1 MEQLVNLL
9 INYRVMRSH
18 MINILQKIQ
27 QERALYRHRETSEIL
42 NMFPK
47 NTRKVPIVDFF
58 SKKGLIC
65 ELKKASPSKG
75 IINSSER
82 LEDVIAEYIQGG
94 AERFSVLTEQN
105 HFLGNWKFLHDLK
118 CLHPD
123 MGFLRKDFLYTKEDI
138 YESWLIGADAV
149 LLIAEMLDTVQ
160 FESLIAEAHASGLQ
174 VLCEAH
180 SESELERIL
189 NLNNFP
195 DAIGINSR
203 NLMTFHVN
211 NRIPFALKQ
220 LIPENLPVIAESGI
234 RDAFFAR
241 LAGNAGFHG
250 VLIGETL
257 MRSENRSLTIQ
268 EMFSAY
274 EEGGSESPNFFTKLM
289 QRCRRS
295 PGGKL
300 MPLVKICGITNTADG
315 EVAREAGADVLGFIL
330 APSKRQISISDLE
343 KFALYEILKVAVV
356 KDPDV
361 LQIRE
366 LRELLTKGLIDGIQF
381 HGKESL
387 ELVQSFDGN
396 AYKAISLESPEE
408 AADDLF
414 APLSLYDK
422 PKSALND
429 SLGLSFDA
437 SFGEVL
443 QGGFIAGGI
452 SPENLSGMLEMCSPL
467 LIDIASGVEKSPGLK
482 DCVKINEI
490 FSIME
495 NKYG

>member
-1 MEQLVNLL
+1 
-9 INYRVMRSH
+9 
-18 MINILQKIQ
+18 MINILQKIR
-27 QERALYRHRETSEIL
+27 QERDLYRYRESNEIL
-42 NMFPK
+42 NMLSD
-47 NTRKVPIVDFF
+47 NARDVPIVDFF
-58 SKKGLIC
+58 RKKGLIC
-65 ELKKASPSKG
+65 ELKKASPSRG
-75 IINSSER
+75 VINSSER
-82 LEDVIAEYIQGG
+82 LEDVIVEYIQGG

-105 HFLGNWKFLHDLK
+105 HFLGNWKYLYDLK
-118 CLHPD
+118 RLHPD

-149 LLIAEMLDTVQ
+149 LLIAEMLDAIQ
-160 FESLIAEAHASGLQ
+160 LELLISEAHGRGLQ

-189 NLNNFP
+189 GLDELP

-203 NLMTFHVN
+203 NLMTFQVN

-220 LIPENLPVIAESGI
+220 LVPANIPVIAESGV

-250 VLIGETL
+250 ILIGETL
-257 MRSENRSLTIQ
+257 MRSENRSLTVR
-268 EMFSAY
+268 EMYSAY
-274 EEGGSESPNFFTKLM
+274 SVGRTEKGNFFSRLM
-289 QRCRRS
+289 QRCRKS
-295 PGGKL
+295 KSGKL
-300 MPLVKICGITNTADG
+300 RPLVKICGITRLEDA
-315 EVAREAGADVLGFIL
+315 EASAIAGADVLGFIL
-330 APSKRQISISDLE
+330 APSKRKISISDLE
-343 KFALYEILKVAVV
+343 KFTSVDILKVAVV
-356 KDPDV
+356 KDSDAS
-361 LQIRE
+361 Q
-366 LRELLTKGLIDGIQF
+366 IDGLRDLLLQGVIDGVQF
-381 HGKESL
+381 HGSETL
-387 ELVQSFDGN
+387 GLVQSFNGN
-396 AYKAISLESPEE
+396 AYKAITLDSPEDTV
-408 AADDLF
+408 DDLF

-443 QGGFIAGGI
+443 QSGFIAGGI
-452 SPENLSGMLEMCSPL
+452 SPENLSDMLEMCSPL